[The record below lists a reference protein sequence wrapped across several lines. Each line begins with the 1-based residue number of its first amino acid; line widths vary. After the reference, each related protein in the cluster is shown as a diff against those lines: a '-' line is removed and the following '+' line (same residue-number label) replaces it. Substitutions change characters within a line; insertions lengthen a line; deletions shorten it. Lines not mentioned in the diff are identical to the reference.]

1 MNQKVSNMTTDRL
14 IHLIVGIVFFIGFIK
29 FTNFKITNQNMFLG
43 FIAMT
48 IGTWIPDWDLFF
60 GIGFHRSPLTHS
72 ILPAL
77 LIGPIILK
85 MRLPIILIIGFV
97 LGLSSHLFWDII
109 AYGNVQWIK
118 GGNNDRLFLLANC
131 IALIAAAYLFK
142 IKVHNAT

>member
-1 MNQKVSNMTTDRL
+1 MTTDRL

-29 FTNFKITNQNMFLG
+29 FTNLKITKQNLFLG
-43 FIAMT
+43 FITMA
-48 IGTWIPDWDLFF
+48 IGTWIPDWDLYL

-72 ILPAL
+72 ILPVL
-77 LIGPIILK
+77 LI
-85 MRLPIILIIGFV
+85 LPIAFKKTLPTILIIGFS

-142 IKVHNAT
+142 IKDHNAL